1 MISFIK
7 FEDNGMEGLVWDF
20 KIGEKKTQEKVGCLR
35 KDGNSY
41 IFCLFKNNGKINKKS
56 TFTQYKS
63 GDNDVYWLNCE
74 GKNIST

>member
-20 KIGEKKTQEKVGCLR
+20 KIGKKDR
-35 KDGNSY
+35 NSY

-56 TFTQYKS
+56 DLLRNKKTLFK
-63 GDNDVYWLNCE
+63 
-74 GKNIST
+74 